1 MHRTQ
6 IIDETGEKEPYTE
19 EHHCFT
25 FTYGGDLDGI
35 DEPGATLGFT
45 GEHVCVGLL
54 PSSTSLFSLILF
66 FLPILVDDESK
77 GGRGSMYKACR
88 FGNGQEVGYVLLMMG
103 DETQDQRRQSGL
115 S

>member
-1 MHRTQ
+1 VHRTQ

-54 PSSTSLFSLILF
+54 LSSTSPFSLFLSFCLF
-66 FLPILVDDESK
+66 WWMTKVR
-77 GGRGSMYKACR
+77 GGVVPCTMHAGL
-88 FGNGQEVGYVLLMMG
+88 GTV
-103 DETQDQRRQSGL
+103 RRL
-115 S
+115 AMFC